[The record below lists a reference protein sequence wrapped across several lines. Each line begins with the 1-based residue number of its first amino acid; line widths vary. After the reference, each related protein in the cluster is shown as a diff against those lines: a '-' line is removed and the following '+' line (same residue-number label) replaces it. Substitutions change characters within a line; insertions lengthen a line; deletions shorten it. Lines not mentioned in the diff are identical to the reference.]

1 MYANLQALQG
11 ATNVKEKD
19 MRKGIASLLIGAGLI
34 ALSGTAAARS
44 NIDVGISFGVP
55 APVYY
60 APRPPVAYY
69 PAPPVYA
76 APAPVYYA
84 PPAVYYGPP
93 AYYGP
98 RVVYRD
104 RGWQR
109 HHGGYGHR
117 W

>member
-1 MYANLQALQG
+1 
-11 ATNVKEKD
+11 

-44 NIDVGISFGVP
+44 HIDVGISLGVP

-76 APAPVYYA
+76 APAPVYYG
-84 PPAVYYGPP
+84 PPAVYYAPP

-98 RVVYRD
+98 RVIYRD
-104 RGWQR
+104 RGWHR
-109 HHGGYGHR
+109 GWHGHR